1 MDGFWDFFWFVIVSF
16 LFVAYLMVLF
26 QIITDLFRD
35 HRMSG
40 WLKALWLLFLFL
52 IPFLS
57 ALIYLIVRNEGMTER
72 SAAAFAQVKQAQDTH
87 IRDVAGT
94 GTSESPA
101 QLIADAK
108 ALLDSGAITPQEFE
122 TLKSRALT

>member
-1 MDGFWDFFWFVIVSF
+1 MDGFWDFFWFVTVTF

-35 HRMSG
+35 HQMSG
-40 WLKALWLLFLFL
+40 WLKALWLVFLFL

-72 SAAAFAQVKQAQDTH
+72 SAAAFGQVKRAQDSY
-87 IRDVAGT
+87 IREVAGQ
-94 GTSESPA
+94 SPA
-101 QLIADAK
+101 QQIADAK
-108 ALLDSGAITPQEFE
+108 ALLDSGAITEPEFQAI
-122 TLKSRALT
+122 KSKSLV

>member
-1 MDGFWDFFWFVIVSF
+1 MLTDQEFNTEKARILASQPHHRVDGAPPRDGFWDFFWFVAVTF

-35 HRMSG
+35 HQMSG
-40 WLKALWLLFLFL
+40 WLKALWLVFLFL

-72 SAAAFAQVKQAQDTH
+72 SASAFHQVSRPRTA
-87 IRDVAGT
+87 
-94 GTSESPA
+94 TSA
-101 QLIADAK
+101 
-108 ALLDSGAITPQEFE
+108 
-122 TLKSRALT
+122 R

>member
-1 MDGFWDFFWFVIVSF
+1 MDSFLEFFWFVFVF
-16 LFVAYLMVLF
+16 YLFVAYLRVLF

-35 HRMSG
+35 HQMSG
-40 WLKALWLLFLFL
+40 WLKALWLVFLFL

-72 SAAAFAQVKQAQDTH
+72 SAAAFGQAKQAQDTH
-87 IRDVAGT
+87 IRDVAGK
-94 GTSESPA
+94 SPA
-101 QLIADAK
+101 QQIADAK

-122 TLKSRALT
+122 TLKSTALT

>member
-1 MDGFWDFFWFVIVSF
+1 MDEFWEFFWFIVVFF
-16 LFVAYLMVLF
+16 LFVAYLRVLF
-26 QIITDLFRD
+26 AIITDLFRD
-35 HRMSG
+35 HQMSG

-87 IRDVAGT
+87 IRDVAGK
-94 GTSESPA
+94 GDSPA

-108 ALLDSGAITPQEFE
+108 ALLDSGAITPQEFD
-122 TLKSRALT
+122 TLKSKALT

>member
-1 MDGFWDFFWFVIVSF
+1 MDGFWDFFWFVTVTF

-35 HRMSG
+35 HQMSG
-40 WLKALWLLFLFL
+40 WLKALWLVFLFL

-72 SAAAFAQVKQAQDTH
+72 SAAAFHQVKRAQDSY
-87 IRDVAGT
+87 IREVAGQ
-94 GTSESPA
+94 SPA
-101 QLIADAK
+101 QQIADAK
-108 ALLDSGAITPQEFE
+108 ALLDSGAITEPEFQAI
-122 TLKSRALT
+122 KSKSLV

>member
-1 MDGFWDFFWFVIVSF
+1 MDEFWEFFWFIVVFF
-16 LFVAYLMVLF
+16 LFVAYLRVLF
-26 QIITDLFRD
+26 EIITDLFRD

-72 SAAAFAQVKQAQDTH
+72 SAAAFRQVKDAHDAYIQE
-87 IRDVAGT
+87 VAGT
-94 GTSESPA
+94 GSPA
-101 QLIADAK
+101 QRIADAK

-122 TLKSRALT
+122 TLKSKALS

>member
-1 MDGFWDFFWFVIVSF
+1 MDSFLEFFWFIFVFF
-16 LFVAYLMVLF
+16 LLVAYLRVLF

-35 HRMSG
+35 HQMSG

-72 SAAAFAQVKQAQDTH
+72 SAEAFRQVKQAQDTH
-87 IRDVAGT
+87 IRDVAGQ
-94 GTSESPA
+94 SPA
-101 QLIADAK
+101 QQIADAK
-108 ALLDSGAITPQEFE
+108 ALLDSGAITDAEFQAIKAK
-122 TLKSRALT
+122 TLA

>member
-1 MDGFWDFFWFVIVSF
+1 MDGFWDFFWIVIVSF
-16 LFVAYLMVLF
+16 LFVSYLMVLF

-72 SAAAFAQVKQAQDTH
+72 SAAAFRQVKQAQDSH
-87 IRDVAGT
+87 IRDIAGK
-94 GTSESPA
+94 SPA
-101 QLIADAK
+101 QQIADAK

-122 TLKSRALT
+122 TLKSKALT

>member
-1 MDGFWDFFWFVIVSF
+1 MDGFWKFFWFVVVIF
-16 LFVAYLMVLF
+16 LFVAYLRVLF

-35 HRMSG
+35 HQMFG

-57 ALIYLIVRNEGMTER
+57 ALIYLIVRNEGMAER
-72 SAAAFAQVKQAQDTH
+72 SAEAFGQVKQAKDSH
-87 IRDVAGT
+87 IRDVEGK
-94 GTSESPA
+94 SPA
-101 QLIADAK
+101 QQIADAK

-122 TLKSRALT
+122 TLKSKALS

>member
-1 MDGFWDFFWFVIVSF
+1 
-16 LFVAYLMVLF
+16 MVLF

-35 HRMSG
+35 HQMSG

-122 TLKSRALT
+122 TLKRKALT

>member
-1 MDGFWDFFWFVIVSF
+1 MDSFWEFFWIVTVTF

-35 HRMSG
+35 HQMSG

-57 ALIYLIVRNEGMTER
+57 ALIYLIVRNEGMTAR
-72 SAAAFAQVKQAQDTH
+72 SAAAFRQVKQAQDTY
-87 IRDVAGT
+87 IQEVAGS
-94 GTSESPA
+94 GTSPA
-101 QLIADAK
+101 GRIADAK

>member
-1 MDGFWDFFWFVIVSF
+1 MDGFWDFFWLVIVTF
-16 LFVAYLMVLF
+16 LFVSYLMVLF

-35 HRMSG
+35 HQMSG

-87 IRDVAGT
+87 IRDVAGK
-94 GTSESPA
+94 SPA
-101 QLIADAK
+101 QQITDAK

-122 TLKSRALT
+122 TIKSKALT

>member
-1 MDGFWDFFWFVIVSF
+1 MDGFWDFFWIVIVSF
-16 LFVAYLMVLF
+16 LFVSYLMVLF

-72 SAAAFAQVKQAQDTH
+72 SAAAFRQVKQAQDSH
-87 IRDVAGT
+87 IRDTAGK
-94 GTSESPA
+94 SPA
-101 QLIADAK
+101 QQIADAK
-108 ALLDSGAITPQEFE
+108 ALLDSGAITPQEFD
-122 TLKSRALT
+122 TLKSKALT